1 MQRPLSVAR
10 LATPMRAWAGR
21 LVFGLLIATALTL
34 MLLAKA
40 DVAVIERARSEIDD
54 AIAPLLE
61 ALSQPVATV
70 NGIIDYAEEMA
81 ALRARNAAL
90 KTENERLRNWQARAM
105 ELQAENSRLG
115 ALLNFVPDPDAR
127 SVTARIVG
135 DQGGAFARSL
145 LTNAGSVQGVGRGQA
160 AMTGQGL
167 AGRVVGT
174 GERSARVL
182 LLTDINSRIPVLVGD
197 RRHRAV
203 LAGDNSPNPHLLYL
217 DPHVAIAVGDYV
229 VTSGVGGVFPSG
241 LPIGRV
247 TGVKRSHPTV
257 RPFVDW
263 DRLEI
268 LRLIDYG
275 RVRDSDPAPQ

>member
-1 MQRPLSVAR
+1 
-10 LATPMRAWAGR
+10 MRAWAGR